1 MKRILYISIVLAHSI
16 ICFGQSHNEN
26 YLIKYIEQEVSKIE
40 LEGFSDKDSLLL
52 RIWQSD
58 FQVLEL
64 RLAKT
69 NIASGKLVNYV
80 TKYNRREKPIKV
92 LKETIDLRPNNVSE
106 LLNELINNGVHTIKD
121 SNEIDGYPDGL
132 DGKTTTIEVYSN
144 NKYRIT
150 SYWEI
155 ENDYYIDSDNSEIKK
170 VRSILKL
177 ANKEVSWWPLF
188 KNFRDNLKPGAY
200 RYGGINMTVMK

>member
-1 MKRILYISIVLAHSI
+1 MK
-16 ICFGQSHNEN
+16 F
-26 YLIKYIEQEVSKIE
+26 IEQEVAKIE
-40 LEGFSDKDSLLL
+40 LEDISEKDSLLL

-64 RLAKT
+64 RLTKT

-80 TKYNRREKPIKV
+80 TKFNRREKPIKV
-92 LKETIDLRPNNVSE
+92 LKETIDLNPSNVSE
-106 LLNELINNGVHTIKD
+106 LLNKLIINGVNTIKD

-132 DGKTTTIEVYSN
+132 DGKTTTIELYSN

-155 ENDYYIDSDNSEIKK
+155 ENDYYLDSDNTEIKK
-170 VRSILKL
+170 VRSILNI

-188 KNFRDNLKPGAY
+188 KSFRDNLKPGAY
-200 RYGGINMTVMK
+200 RYGAINMTVMK